1 MSPTRTPP
9 RADGGFA
16 LVEALVTVLVLTI
29 ALGVALTG
37 FESLSETSDGAAL
50 MADTNLNL
58 RSALNVMTRD
68 LLSAGRDIPVGGIAV
83 PSGDGAVPI
92 VRPSAT
98 GTALTF
104 EAGATT
110 LDSVT
115 TGNALGPDVEGT
127 ATDVITILIADTTLA
142 LDQWPLA
149 DVAAD
154 GSTVTVDA
162 RTTIDDD
169 ATGVT
174 AGDLVMFTTAGGST
188 LQMVTDRQ
196 SQTIYF
202 DAGDPMLLNQRGA
215 AQGTILNLRTGGV
228 YPPMTATRVLMVSY
242 YLDGTDPHRPLLMRR
257 VNLRPDRAIG
267 IAIENLQLTYD
278 LVDGV
283 TNPVNIAAPEAPNT
297 ADQIRKANVYLSG
310 RSYREWRR
318 TRQVLR
324 SSVATQVSLRSLAF
338 VDRYR

>member
-1 MSPTRTPP
+1 
-9 RADGGFA
+9 
-16 LVEALVTVLVLTI
+16 
-29 ALGVALTG
+29 
-37 FESLSETSDGAAL
+37 
-50 MADTNLNL
+50 
-58 RSALNVMTRD
+58 
-68 LLSAGRDIPVGGIAV
+68 
-83 PSGDGAVPI
+83 